1 MSRFLGVFSPDGS
14 VQPGLAP
21 ENRDTPPA
29 PQGHGSHPGAQ
40 TPVVW
45 VSGEPWWPDH
55 GDRTP
60 SAADRVAAA
69 YRRHGRDLFASA
81 RGHYAVAI
89 ADPAARRLLLAID
102 RIGVGTLA
110 FATTGGG
117 RVVFGTHVGD
127 VARHTEIRASLRP
140 QALFDFMY
148 FHMVPAPDSA
158 WAGVTKLRRGHVATW
173 DAGRQSIAPHWQ
185 PRFARTQTAPLPE
198 LRDRL
203 FTALRAGVGR
213 GVAGAGQVGAFLSG
227 GLDSSTVA
235 GLLAETPAGRPARTF
250 SIGFEA
256 EGYNELEYARLAARR
271 FGADATEVEVT
282 PDHIREVI
290 PLLAAGYDE
299 PFGNSS
305 AVPTFVCARAAREQG
320 LTRLLAGDGGDEL
333 FGGNSHYSRQ
343 SMFELYYRVPE
354 PFRTALLERVLRPLL
369 PVDGP
374 FPLGKLRSY
383 LDQARIPLPRRLKSW
398 DFMYRTPADTVFAA
412 DFLAGVDRAHPDAL
426 ADRVYAEAVTD
437 EYLDRLLYFDWEFV
451 LADNDLRKVG
461 RSCELA
467 GIEVRYPMLDD
478 DVIDFSFELPPEQK
492 VSGQELRPFYKRA
505 MQGFL
510 PDEILTKSKHG
521 FGLPFGVWLK
531 TSPPLKAMVA
541 DSFARLRGRGLF
553 APAFLDAVLREHE
566 SGHASYYGYAIWD
579 LVMLEEWLHAHLGS
593 GWRL

>member
-1 MSRFLGVFSPDGS
+1 M
-14 VQPGLAP
+14 AP
-21 ENRDTPPA
+21 
-29 PQGHGSHPGAQ
+29 
-40 TPVVW
+40 VIW
-45 VSGEPWWPDH
+45 VTGDPRWPDD
-55 GDRTP
+55 GDAARP
-60 SAADRVAAA
+60 AADRVAAA
-69 YRRHGRDLFASA
+69 YRRLGPALFTTA

-89 ADPAARRLLLAID
+89 ADTAARRLLLAVD
-102 RIGVGTLA
+102 RMGVGTVA
-110 FATTGGG
+110 FATTGDGS
-117 RVVFGTHVGD
+117 VVFGSHVGD
-127 VARHTEIRASLRP
+127 VARHADVRASLRL

-158 WAGVTKLRRGHVATW
+158 WAGVAKLRRGHVATW
-173 DAGRQSIAPHWQ
+173 EPGRHAIAPHWQ

-203 FTALRAGVGR
+203 FAALRAGVGR
-213 GVAGAGQVGAFLSG
+213 AVAGPGPVGAFLSG

-250 SIGFEA
+250 SIGFAA
-256 EGYNELEYARLAARR
+256 EGYNELEYARLAARQ
-271 FGADATEVEVT
+271 FGADAVEVEVT
-282 PDHIREVI
+282 PAHIREVI

-320 LTRLLAGDGGDEL
+320 LARLLAGDGGDEL
-333 FGGNSHYSRQ
+333 FGGNRHYSRQ
-343 SMFELYYRVPE
+343 GVFELYYRVPE
-354 PFRTALLERVLRPLL
+354 PFRTALLDRALRPLL

-398 DFMYRTPADTVFAA
+398 DFMYRTPADAVFAA
-412 DFLAGVDRAHPDAL
+412 SFLAGVDRTHPDAL
-426 ADRVYAEAVTD
+426 ADPVYAEPATD

-478 DVIDFSFELPPEQK
+478 DVVDVSLQLPPEQK
-492 VSGQELRPFYKRA
+492 VSGQQLRPFYKRA

-510 PDEILTKSKHG
+510 PDGILTKSKHG

-541 DSFARLRGRGLF
+541 DAFAGLRTRGLF

-579 LVMLEEWLHAHLGS
+579 LVMLEQWLAVHAGS